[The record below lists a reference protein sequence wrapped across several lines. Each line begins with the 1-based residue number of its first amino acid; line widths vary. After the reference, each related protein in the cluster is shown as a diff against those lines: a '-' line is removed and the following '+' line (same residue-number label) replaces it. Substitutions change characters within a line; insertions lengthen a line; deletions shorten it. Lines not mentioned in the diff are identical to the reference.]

1 LPILDH
7 LGGLRT
13 AKRVAAW
20 SCLIAIGALSLAP
33 AERMTRTGLGGHI
46 EHLAAYAATAL
57 AVGVAYADHG
67 VLRIALALLA
77 YAGCLEV
84 LQQFSPGRTS
94 SFLDFTMSSAGALI
108 GIVAF
113 ALLKWSRRPGG

>member
-1 LPILDH
+1 LPILKHPD
-7 LGGLRT
+7 GLRT

-20 SCLIAIGALSLAP
+20 GCLTAIGALSLAP

-46 EHLAAYAATAL
+46 EHLVAYAVTAL
-57 AVGVAYADHG
+57 AVAVAYVEHG

-77 YAGCLEV
+77 YAGCLEF

-94 SFLDFTMSSAGALI
+94 NFLDFTMSSAGALI
-108 GIVAF
+108 GIAAF
-113 ALLKWSRRPGG
+113 ALLNWPRRPGG